1 MSETKSILAKANIDT
16 EIENAFAIY
25 DVPKFL
31 SAISMFEDPE
41 LIPYDSYVEIYQ
53 NNERIEYMYSEPSLI
68 KSPPEKEIVFPEPD
82 VQFQLKNEDI
92 NRVLKGMG
100 ITGANAVCIT
110 GENGSIYLESKTVAL
125 GPKAKVGGNATGA
138 PSYRAEVGD
147 TNKKFCFIF
156 TAENIKLLPGD
167 YTVSLSKKGISHF
180 KGVDVEYWVSME
192 QSSTFEG

>member
-1 MSETKSILAKANIDT
+1 MSETKSILAKATIDT
-16 EIENAFAIY
+16 EIEKAFAIY
-25 DVPKFL
+25 DVPKLL

-41 LIPYDSYVEIYQ
+41 LIPHDSYVEIAQ
-53 NNERIEYMYSEPSLI
+53 NNERIEYTYSEPSLI
-68 KSPPEKEIVFPEPD
+68 KTPPEKEIVFPEPD
-82 VQFQLKNEDI
+82 VLFELKNEDI

-110 GENGSIYLESKTVAL
+110 GENGKIYLESKTVAL
-125 GPKAKVGGNATGA
+125 GPKSSQGNATGA

-147 TNKKFCFIF
+147 TDKKFCFIF

-180 KGVDVEYWVSME
+180 KGTDVEYWISME
-192 QSSTFEG
+192 QTSTFEG